1 MLATLALALGPAW
14 SADLLPIA
22 RPETVG
28 VSTDGLERLSSF
40 MRKATDANGYLGAV
54 TLIARRGAVVD
65 WRSYGTR
72 DLARTD
78 PMPKDAI
85 FRIYSM
91 TKTIATVAAMILVE
105 EGRLALDEPIAK
117 HLPEFR
123 AMQVFDGGSADAP
136 KLRPAASPIT
146 LRHLLTHTAGFATGG
161 AGFEEPTK
169 LLEQADLHGS
179 ADLADFSWRVARLP
193 LAIDPGLRFAY
204 DGTSIEVVSR
214 LVEVASGM
222 PFDAFVQR
230 RVLAPL
236 GMRDTGFTV
245 PADSRDRIVDIT
257 AMGPEGRIVLDDG
270 RTARRPGERMQN
282 YASGAGGLYSTAP
295 DYLRFCEMLLEG
307 GKARGQRGDTIILHH
322 ETVETMMR
330 DQLSDGVSP
339 AGQLNSGEGFGLGGS
354 VVIDPSRRDRAG
366 SPGAY
371 GWSGAASTYY
381 TIDPKQRLIA
391 ILMMQHVHRANAQ
404 DLPKL
409 STRFYDLVYQ
419 ALDR

>member
-1 MLATLALALGPAW
+1 MQA
-14 SADLLPIA
+14 
-22 RPETVG
+22 
-28 VSTDGLERLSSF
+28 
-40 MRKATDANGYLGAV
+40 ATDANGYLGAV

-65 WRSYGTR
+65 WRAYGFR

-78 PMPKDAI
+78 PMTKDAI

-91 TKTIATVAAMILVE
+91 TKPIATAAAMILVE

-117 HLPEFR
+117 QLPEFR

-136 KLRPAASPIT
+136 KTRPAASPIT

-169 LLEQADLHGS
+169 LLERADLHGS
-179 ADLADFSWRVARLP
+179 ADLADFSRRVARLP
-193 LAIDPGLRFAY
+193 LAIDPARRFAY
-204 DGTSIEVVSR
+204 DGTGIEVVSR
-214 LVEVASGM
+214 LVEAASGM

-236 GMRDTGFTV
+236 GMKDTGFTV
-245 PADSRDRIVDIT
+245 PDYRRKRIVDIT
-257 AMGPEGRIVLDDG
+257 AMGPEGRLVLDDG
-270 RTARRPGERMQN
+270 RTATRPGEMMQN
-282 YASGAGGLYSTAP
+282 YASGAGGLYSTAS

-307 GKARGQRGDTIILHH
+307 GKLRGPRGDTIILHPK
-322 ETVETMMR
+322 TVETMMR
-330 DQLSDGVSP
+330 DQLPDGVSP
-339 AGQLNSGEGFGLGGS
+339 AGQLNGGEGFGFGGS

-371 GWSGAASTYY
+371 GWSGAASTYF
-381 TIDPKQRLIA
+381 TIDPKQGLIA
-391 ILMMQHVHRANAQ
+391 ILMMQHVHRANMQ

-409 STRFYDLVYQ
+409 SARFYDLVYK